1 MCLIKIRWKWEWW
14 RQSWRQR
21 SLSQWG
27 GSFALHARLRE
38 QKSTFLS
45 YTHLHFFFF
54 WNTHPPTFYNRSS
67 TGSTRINKLKWNKRY
82 QKSKLLLEVLLYFIY
97 FNPWFH
103 SISFGPYNRYIILK
117 HINLNCYSYPVS
129 LKYASHTITNAFK
142 WDNYGKRKLRQ
153 NQFKD
158 KDK

>member
-1 MCLIKIRWKWEWW
+1 MTSKLTPKIPQPMRWLL
-14 RQSWRQR
+14 R
-21 SLSQWG
+21 
-27 GSFALHARLRE
+27 FAVSSSGAKVNLL
-38 QKSTFLS
+38 KL
-45 YTHLHFFFF
+45 
-54 WNTHPPTFYNRSS
+54 HPPTFYNRSS
-67 TGSTRINKLKWNKRY
+67 TGSTRINKSKWNKRY
-82 QKSKLLLEVLLYFIY
+82 QKSKLLLEILLYFIY

-129 LKYASHTITNAFK
+129 LKYTITNAFK

>member
-1 MCLIKIRWKWEWW
+1 MRVMTSKLTSKIPQPMRWLL
-14 RQSWRQR
+14 R
-21 SLSQWG
+21 
-27 GSFALHARLRE
+27 FACSSSGAKVNLLKLHPP
-38 QKSTFLS
+38 T
-45 YTHLHFFFF
+45 FFFF

-117 HINLNCYSYPVS
+117 HINMNCYSYPVS